1 MTGRLAGKVVLV
13 TGAAGGLGLAS
24 SRLFAAEGA
33 RVVLSDLD
41 PEALE
46 RTRAEVGA
54 ALAITADVT
63 SESDAAALVSRT
75 VEEHGRIDA
84 LVVAAGLYQGAPVDA
99 IEVDEW
105 DRVQIVNVRGTFVTV
120 RAALREMIRQKS
132 GTVVT
137 LGSIAGQ
144 LGGVQSGAGYA
155 TSKAAVIGMTKAL
168 ARYAGPHGVRVN
180 CVNPGYIE
188 SGMGLGMSEEDRERT
203 IAATPLGRPGTAD
216 EVAEAVLWLVSDASS
231 FVTGAQLDVNG
242 GLLMA

>member
-1 MTGRLAGKVVLV
+1 MTGRLAGKVVVV
-13 TGAAGGLGLAS
+13 TGAAGGLGLAC
-24 SRLFAAEGA
+24 SRLFVAEGA

-41 PEALE
+41 LDVLE
-46 RTRAEVGA
+46 RARAEVGG

-63 SESDAAALVSRT
+63 SEADAAALVSRT
-75 VEEHGRIDA
+75 VEELGGIDA
-84 LVVAAGLYQGAPVDA
+84 LVVAAGLYQGTPVDA

-105 DRVQIVNVRGTFVTV
+105 DRVQTVNVRGTFVTV
-120 RAALREMIRQKS
+120 RTALREMIRRKS

-188 SGMGLGMSEEDRERT
+188 SGMGLGMSDDDRERT
-203 IAATPLGRPGTAD
+203 IAATPLGRPGTAE

>member
-24 SRLFAAEGA
+24 SRLFVAEGA
-33 RVVLSDLD
+33 RVALSDLD
-41 PEALE
+41 SEALE
-46 RTRAEVGA
+46 RVGGEMGA

-63 SESDAAALVSRT
+63 SEADAAALVAR
-75 VEEHGRIDA
+75 VVAEHGRIDA
-84 LVVAAGLYQGAPVDA
+84 LVVAAGLYQGTPVDA

-105 DRVQIVNVRGTFVTV
+105 DRVQTVNVRGTFVTV
-120 RAALREMIRQKS
+120 RAALREMIRQQS

-188 SGMGLGMSEEDRERT
+188 SGMGLGMSEDDRERT
-203 IAATPLGRPGTAD
+203 IAATPLGRPGTAE

>member
-1 MTGRLAGKVVLV
+1 VTGRLADKVVLV
-13 TGAAGGLGLAS
+13 TGATGGLGLAC

-33 RVVLSDLD
+33 QVVLSDLD
-41 PEALE
+41 AEALE
-46 RTRAEVGA
+46 RARAEVGG

-63 SESDAAALVSRT
+63 SEAEAAALVSRT
-75 VEEHGRIDA
+75 VAELGRLDA
-84 LVVAAGLYQGAPVDA
+84 LVAAAGLYQGTPVDA

-105 DRVQIVNVRGTFVTV
+105 DRVQSVNVRGTFVTV
-120 RAALREMIRQKS
+120 RAAIREMIRRNS
-132 GTVVT
+132 GTVIT

-203 IAATPLGRPGTAD
+203 IAATPLGRPGTAE
-216 EVAEAVLWLVSDASS
+216 EVAEAVAWLVSDASS

>member
-13 TGAAGGLGLAS
+13 TGAAGGLGLAC
-24 SRLFAAEGA
+24 SRLFIAEGA
-33 RVVLSDLD
+33 QVVLSDLD

-46 RTRAEVGA
+46 RARAEVGA
-54 ALAITADVT
+54 ALAIAADVT
-63 SESDAAALVSRT
+63 SETDAASLVSRT
-75 VEEHGRIDA
+75 VEELGSLDA
-84 LVVAAGLYQGAPVDA
+84 LVVAAGLYQGTPVDA
-99 IEVDEW
+99 IETDEW
-105 DRVQIVNVRGTFVTV
+105 DRVQTVNVRGTFVTV
-120 RAALREMIRQKS
+120 RAALRAMIPRGR

-188 SGMGLGMSEEDRERT
+188 SGMGLGMSEDDRERT
-203 IAATPLGRPGTAD
+203 IAATPLGRAGTAE
-216 EVAEAVLWLVSDASS
+216 EVAEAVAWLVSDASS

>member
-13 TGAAGGLGLAS
+13 TGAVGGLGLAC
-24 SRLFAAEGA
+24 SRLFVAEGA

-46 RTRAEVGA
+46 RTRAEVGG
-54 ALAITADVT
+54 ALAVTADVT
-63 SESDAAALVSRT
+63 SEADAAALVSRT
-75 VEEHGRIDA
+75 VEELGGIDA
-84 LVVAAGLYQGAPVDA
+84 LVVAAGLYQGTPVEA

-105 DRVQIVNVRGTFVTV
+105 DRVQMVNVRGTFVTV
-120 RAALREMIRQKS
+120 RAAMREMIRRKS

-180 CVNPGYIE
+180 CVNPGFIE

-203 IAATPLGRPGTAD
+203 IAATPLGRPGTAE

>member
-1 MTGRLAGKVVLV
+1 MTGRLAGKVVVV
-13 TGAAGGLGLAS
+13 TGAAGGLGLAC
-24 SRLFAAEGA
+24 SRLFVAEGA

-41 PEALE
+41 LDVLE
-46 RTRAEVGA
+46 RARAEVGG

-63 SESDAAALVSRT
+63 SEADAAALVSRT
-75 VEEHGRIDA
+75 VEELGGIDA
-84 LVVAAGLYQGAPVDA
+84 LVVAAGLYQGTPVDA

-105 DRVQIVNVRGTFVTV
+105 DRVQTVNVRGTFVTV
-120 RAALREMIRQKS
+120 RTALREMIRRKS

-188 SGMGLGMSEEDRERT
+188 SGMGLGMSEDDRERT
-203 IAATPLGRPGTAD
+203 IAATPLGRPGTAE

>member
-24 SRLFAAEGA
+24 SRLFVAEGA

-41 PEALE
+41 SEALE
-46 RTRAEVGA
+46 RVGGEMGA

-63 SESDAAALVSRT
+63 SEADAAALVAR
-75 VEEHGRIDA
+75 VVAEHGRIDA
-84 LVVAAGLYQGAPVDA
+84 LVVAAGLYQGTPVDA

-105 DRVQIVNVRGTFVTV
+105 DRVQTVNVRGTFVTV
-120 RAALREMIRQKS
+120 RAALREMIRQQS

-188 SGMGLGMSEEDRERT
+188 SGMGLGMSEDDRERT
-203 IAATPLGRPGTAD
+203 IAATPLGRPGTAE

>member
-1 MTGRLAGKVVLV
+1 MTGRLAGKVVVV
-13 TGAAGGLGLAS
+13 TGAAGGLGLAG

-54 ALAITADVT
+54 ALAIPADVT
-63 SESDAAALVSRT
+63 SEADAAALVSRT

-84 LVVAAGLYQGAPVDA
+84 LVVAAGLYQGTAVDA
-99 IEVDEW
+99 IDVDEW
-105 DRVQIVNVRGTFVTV
+105 DRVQTVNVRGTFVTV

-203 IAATPLGRPGTAD
+203 IAATPLGRPGTAE
-216 EVAEAVLWLVSDASS
+216 EVAEAILWLVSDASS